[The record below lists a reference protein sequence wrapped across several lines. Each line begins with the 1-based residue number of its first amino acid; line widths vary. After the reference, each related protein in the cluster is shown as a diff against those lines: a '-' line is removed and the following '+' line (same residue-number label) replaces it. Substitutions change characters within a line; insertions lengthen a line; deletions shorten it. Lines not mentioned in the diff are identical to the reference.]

1 MKFLSPNFGRWGGWV
16 NKVLNVYKA
25 APLFTCDRQ
34 CFVFSSRMGGSF
46 KGKLEV
52 IWLIQLIF
60 QCKAVGF
67 AFTL

>member
-1 MKFLSPNFGRWGGWV
+1 M
-16 NKVLNVYKA
+16 LNVYKA